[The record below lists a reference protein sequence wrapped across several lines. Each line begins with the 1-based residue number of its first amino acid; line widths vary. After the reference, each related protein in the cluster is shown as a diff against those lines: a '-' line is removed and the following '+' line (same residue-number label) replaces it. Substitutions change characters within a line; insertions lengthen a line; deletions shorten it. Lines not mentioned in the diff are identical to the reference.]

1 VKLQKIVYT
10 HECAGIIRHLPPSIK
25 TPLRLIIEQL
35 GENPYLGKP
44 LKDEFEGLYSL
55 RYQRYRVIYRV
66 NEQSKLIEILF
77 AGPRTDVYLEFS
89 RLLRKSQ
96 ASAKQKKS

>member
-1 VKLQKIVYT
+1 MKLLKTVYT
-10 HECAGIIRHLPPSIK
+10 PECASIIRHLPPSIK
-25 TPLRLIIEQL
+25 IPLRLVIEQL
-35 GENPYLGKP
+35 GTNPYLGKP
-44 LKDEFEGLYSL
+44 LKDEFEGFSSL

-66 NEQSKLIEILF
+66 SHQDRVIEIIF

-96 ASAKQKKS
+96 AATKQ